1 MENIVLAIVALESLR
16 DFNFMTN
23 QHKLMGETKHLRIKI
38 SIY

>member
-23 QHKLMGETKHLRIKI
+23 HHNIKI
-38 SIY
+38 TAQIIING